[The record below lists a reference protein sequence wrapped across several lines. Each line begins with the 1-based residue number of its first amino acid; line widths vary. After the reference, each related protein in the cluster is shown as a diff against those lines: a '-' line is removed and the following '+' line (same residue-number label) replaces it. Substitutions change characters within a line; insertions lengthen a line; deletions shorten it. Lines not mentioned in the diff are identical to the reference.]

1 MGKNIIQQ
9 ARGRGGPRYRAPSF
23 NYLGEAKHRNLDN
36 QIVQGIITDIMHCPG
51 HYAPLSRVK
60 YQNGEVCWLITPQG
74 VKVGDKVESGLTS
87 PVGTGNTV
95 SLKNIPE
102 GTQVYNVENAP
113 GDGGKF
119 IRSSGTTGKVLAKTE
134 KNVKIM
140 MPSRKE
146 KDFNPDCRA
155 NIGIVAGDG
164 RTEKPFAKAGKVFF
178 AKRARNKL
186 YPITSGVSQNSVDHP
201 FGGKSSHHK
210 GRPTV
215 APKYAP
221 AGRKVGKV
229 RPRRTGMRR

>member
-1 MGKNIIQQ
+1 MFALVGEWEADPMQKKISHESPLGKALMGK
-9 ARGRGGPRYRAPSF
+9 
-23 NYLGEAKHRNLDN
+23 
-36 QIVQGIITDIMHCPG
+36 
-51 HYAPLSRVK
+51 
-60 YQNGEVCWLITPQG
+60 
-74 VKVGDKVESGLTS
+74 KVGDKVESGLTA

-102 GTQVYNVENAP
+102 GTQVYNIEKAP

-119 IRSSGTTGKVLAKTE
+119 IRSSGTTGKILAKTE
-134 KNVKIM
+134 KTVKIM

-155 NIGIVAGDG
+155 NIGIVAGAG